1 MKNIKT
7 AFKFSKIEQNEFRF
21 CGIDIKVSED
31 GIMMGQNE
39 YVNNIDEID
48 LEKGAD
54 NEKPLNKQEF
64 KNYRKATGQII
75 WAASQTRPDLG
86 YDSLEMSYRN
96 KDANLQCRYR
106 AIELCERVFPS
117 VCRS

>member
-1 MKNIKT
+1 
-7 AFKFSKIEQNEFRF
+7 
-21 CGIDIKVSED
+21 
-31 GIMMGQNE
+31 MMGQNE

-96 KDANLQCRYR
+96 KDAKIKDIKN
-106 AIELCERVFPS
+106 ANKIIKKAKSKESFVTFNKIGKFEELKLV
-117 VCRS
+117 VYDKV